1 LQLRYKLT
9 GCKII
14 SKFVAAFLVLL
25 LLLSITPKIFLHEIF
40 ADHKDAQL
48 CNDTNVEGPCI
59 HEQGY
64 KCQQSDIVVPH
75 VYLISQSQEIIL
87 HSDFCS
93 AESIFYLS
101 SLTRNYIINWQG
113 RAPPAQV

>member
-93 AESIFYLS
+93 AEDIFYLS
-101 SLTRNYIINWQG
+101 SLTKIYITHSQE